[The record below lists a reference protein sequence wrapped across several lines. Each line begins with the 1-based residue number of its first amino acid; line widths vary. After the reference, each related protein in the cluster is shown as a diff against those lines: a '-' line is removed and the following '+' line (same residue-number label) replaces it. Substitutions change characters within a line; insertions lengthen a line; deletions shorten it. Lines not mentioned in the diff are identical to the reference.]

1 MTTTFTAACIQNEA
15 IADMAASVAAA
26 TELVRAARADGAE
39 LICLPEYFAC
49 YKAAETEV
57 VLGPHAEPAHPG
69 LAHFQ
74 ALAEELG
81 AWLLLGS
88 MAITAGPGK
97 IFNRSYLVN
106 PGGAI
111 AARYD
116 KVHLFDVDL
125 ADGESYRESALIEP
139 GAQAVLAATPWAT
152 LGLTVCY
159 DLRFPQLYRSLAQA
173 GAEVLT
179 VPAAFTKT
187 SGQAHWHVL
196 LRARAI
202 ETGCFV
208 FAPAQCGETS
218 QGRQTYGHSLIVA
231 PWGEVLGDGGEA
243 PGIVTA
249 EVDPGK
255 VAEARDMVPALAH
268 DRGFTPPPPPAP
280 DEAAAQQRGRRTQTV
295 LPGTE

>member
-1 MTTTFTAACIQNEA
+1 MTATFTAACIQNEGL
-15 IADMAASVAAA
+15 ADMDASVAAA
-26 TELVRAARADGAE
+26 TELVRAARAEGAE

-49 YKAAETEV
+49 YKSADTEV
-57 VLGPHAEPAHPG
+57 VLGPHAEPAHPA
-69 LAHFQ
+69 LTHFRG
-74 ALAEELG
+74 LAEELG

-88 MAITAGPGK
+88 LAITAGPGK
-97 IFNRSYLVN
+97 IFNRSYLVT
-106 PGGAI
+106 PAGAV

-125 ADGESYRESALIEP
+125 AGGESYRESALIEP
-139 GAQAVLAATPWAT
+139 GGRAVLAATPWAT

-159 DLRFPQLYRSLAQA
+159 DLRFPQLYRALAKA

-208 FAPAQCGETS
+208 LAPCQCGDHGG
-218 QGRQTYGHSLIVA
+218 GRETYGHSLIVD
-231 PWGEVLGDGGEA
+231 PWGRVLAEGGEEA
-243 PGIVTA
+243 GYITA
-249 EVDPGK
+249 EIDLAE
-255 VAEARDMVPALAH
+255 VAKARAMIPALDH
-268 DRGFTPPPPPAP
+268 DRDFDSP
-280 DEAAAQQRGRRTQTV
+280 EAGEAEPAAQAASV
-295 LPGTE
+295 

>member
-1 MTTTFTAACIQNEA
+1 MTSTFTAACIQNEGL
-15 IADMAASVAAA
+15 ADMEASVAAA
-26 TELVRAARADGAE
+26 TELVRAARGAGAE

-49 YKAAETEV
+49 YKAEENDV
-57 VLGPHAEPAHPG
+57 IVGPQAEPAHPA
-69 LAHFQ
+69 LAHFR
-74 ALAEELG
+74 ALAGELG

-88 MAITAGPGK
+88 LAITAGPGK
-97 IFNRSYLVN
+97 IFNRSYLV
-106 PGGAI
+106 GADGAI

-152 LGLTVCY
+152 LGLSVCY
-159 DLRFPQLYRSLAQA
+159 DLRFPQLYRSLAKA

-208 FAPAQCGETS
+208 LAPCQSGDHGG
-218 QGRQTYGHSLIVA
+218 GRETYGHSLIVD
-231 PWGEVLGDGGEA
+231 PWGRVLAEGGEDA
-243 PGIVTA
+243 GYITAKIDLA
-249 EVDPGK
+249 EVAKARSMIPALDHDRDFEGPDPGETDK
-255 VAEARDMVPALAH
+255 VVR
-268 DRGFTPPPPPAP
+268 
-280 DEAAAQQRGRRTQTV
+280 AAQRA
-295 LPGTE
+295 

>member
-1 MTTTFTAACIQNEA
+1 MTATFTAACIQNEGL
-15 IADMAASVAAA
+15 ADMDASVAAA
-26 TELVRAARADGAE
+26 TELVRAARAEGAE

-49 YKAAETEV
+49 YKAAATEV
-57 VLGPHAEPAHPG
+57 VVGPHAEPAHPA
-69 LAHFQ
+69 LAHFR

-88 MAITAGPGK
+88 LAITAGPGK
-97 IFNRSYLVN
+97 IFNRSYLVTAQ
-106 PGGAI
+106 GAI
-111 AARYD
+111 AAHYD
-116 KVHLFDVDL
+116 KLHLFDVDL

-139 GAQAVLAATPWAT
+139 GGAAVLAATPWAT

-159 DLRFPQLYRSLAQA
+159 DLRFAQLYRSLAQA

-208 FAPAQCGETS
+208 LAPCQCGDHGG
-218 QGRQTYGHSLIVA
+218 GRETYGHSLIVD
-231 PWGEVLGDGGEA
+231 PWGRVLAEGGEETGFITA
-243 PGIVTA
+243 KIDLA
-249 EVDPGK
+249 EVEK
-255 VAEARDMVPALAH
+255 ARAMIPALNH
-268 DRGFTPPPPPAP
+268 DRAFEGPEA
-280 DEAAAQQRGRRTQTV
+280 DETEKAARAASV
-295 LPGTE
+295 

>member
-1 MTTTFTAACIQNEA
+1 MTATFTAACIQNEGL
-15 IADMAASVAAA
+15 ADMDASVAAA
-26 TELVRAARADGAE
+26 TELVRAARAEGAE

-49 YKAAETEV
+49 YKAEASEV
-57 VLGPHAEPAHPG
+57 IVGAHAEPAHPA
-69 LAHFQ
+69 LSHFR

-88 MAITAGPGK
+88 LAIAAGPGK
-97 IFNRSYLVN
+97 IFNRSYLVT
-106 PGGAI
+106 PAGAI
-111 AARYD
+111 SARYD
-116 KVHLFDVDL
+116 KLHLFNVDL

-139 GAQAVLAATPWAT
+139 GTRAVLAATPWAT

-159 DLRFPQLYRSLAQA
+159 DLRFPQLYRALAQA

-208 FAPAQCGETS
+208 LAPCQCGDHGG
-218 QGRQTYGHSLIVA
+218 GRETYGHSLIVD
-231 PWGEVLGDGGEA
+231 PWGRVLADGGEEVGYITA
-243 PGIVTA
+243 KIDLA
-249 EVDPGK
+249 EVAK
-255 VAEARDMVPALAH
+255 ARAMIPSLDH
-268 DRGFTPPPPPAP
+268 DRNFEGP
-280 DEAAAQQRGRRTQTV
+280 DAGETQTRV
-295 LPGTE
+295 ASV

>member
-1 MTTTFTAACIQNEA
+1 MTATFTAACIQNEGL
-15 IADMAASVAAA
+15 ADMDASVAAA
-26 TELVRAARADGAE
+26 TELVRAARAEGAE

-49 YKAAETEV
+49 YKSADTEV
-57 VLGPHAEPAHPG
+57 VLGPHAEPAHPA
-69 LAHFQ
+69 LTHFRG
-74 ALAEELG
+74 LAEELG

-88 MAITAGPGK
+88 LAITAGPGK
-97 IFNRSYLVN
+97 IFNRSYLVT
-106 PGGAI
+106 PAGAV

-125 ADGESYRESALIEP
+125 AGGESYRESALIEP
-139 GAQAVLAATPWAT
+139 GGRAVLAATPWAT

-159 DLRFPQLYRSLAQA
+159 DLRFPQLYRALAKA

-208 FAPAQCGETS
+208 LAPCQCGDHGG
-218 QGRQTYGHSLIVA
+218 GRETYGHSLIVD
-231 PWGEVLGDGGEA
+231 PWGRVLAEGGEEA
-243 PGIVTA
+243 GYITA
-249 EVDPGK
+249 EIDLAE
-255 VAEARDMVPALAH
+255 VAKARAMIPALDH
-268 DRGFTPPPPPAP
+268 DRDFDSP
-280 DEAAAQQRGRRTQTV
+280 EAGDAEPAAQAASV
-295 LPGTE
+295 

>member
-1 MTTTFTAACIQNEA
+1 MTATFTAACIQNEGL
-15 IADMAASVAAA
+15 ADMGASIAAAS
-26 TELVRAARADGAE
+26 ELVRAARGSGAD

-57 VLGPHAEPAHPG
+57 VVGPHAEPAHPA
-69 LAHFQ
+69 LTHFR

-88 MAITAGPGK
+88 LAITAGPGK
-97 IFNRSYLVN
+97 IFNRSYLIA
-106 PGGAI
+106 PEGTI

-139 GAQAVLAATPWAT
+139 GAQATLAATPWAT
-152 LGLTVCY
+152 LGLSVCY
-159 DLRFPQLYRSLAQA
+159 DLRFAHLYRSLAQA

-202 ETGCFV
+202 ETGCYV
-208 FAPAQCGETS
+208 LAPCQCGDHGGGFES
-218 QGRQTYGHSLIVA
+218 YGHSLIVD
-231 PWGEVLGDGGEA
+231 PWGRVLAEAGEE
-243 PGIVTA
+243 PGYITAKIDLA
-249 EVDPGK
+249 EVAK
-255 VAEARDMVPALAH
+255 ARAMIPALDH
-268 DRGFTPPPPPAP
+268 DRDFAGP
-280 DEAAAQQRGRRTQTV
+280 EAGETEKAARAASV
-295 LPGTE
+295 

>member
-1 MTTTFTAACIQNEA
+1 MTATFTAACIQNEGL
-15 IADMAASVAAA
+15 ADMDASVTAA

-49 YKAAETEV
+49 YKAAEAEV
-57 VLGPHAEPAHPG
+57 VVGPHAEPVHPA
-69 LAHFQ
+69 LSHFR

-88 MAITAGPGK
+88 LAITAGPGK
-97 IFNRSYLVN
+97 IFNRSYLVT
-106 PGGAI
+106 PEGAI

-152 LGLTVCY
+152 LGLSVCY
-159 DLRFPQLYRSLAQA
+159 DLRFAQLYRCLAQA

-202 ETGCFV
+202 ETGCFIL
-208 FAPAQCGETS
+208 APCQCGDHGG
-218 QGRQTYGHSLIVA
+218 GRETYGHSLIVD
-231 PWGEVLGDGGEA
+231 PWGRVLAEGGEEA
-243 PGIVTA
+243 GYISAEIDLA
-249 EVDPGK
+249 EVAKARAMIPALDHDRAFEGPDAAG
-255 VAEARDMVPALAH
+255 AEA
-268 DRGFTPPPPPAP
+268 G
-280 DEAAAQQRGRRTQTV
+280 AATG
-295 LPGTE
+295 

>member
-1 MTTTFTAACIQNEA
+1 MTSTFTAACIQNEA
-15 IADMAASVAAA
+15 LADMDASIATA
-26 TELVRAARADGAE
+26 TELVRAAHGDGAE

-57 VLGPHAEPAHPG
+57 VVGPQAEPVHPA
-69 LAHFQ
+69 LAQFR

-88 MAITAGPGK
+88 LAITAGPGK
-97 IFNRSYLVN
+97 IFNRSYLVT
-106 PGGAI
+106 PAGAI

-125 ADGESYRESALIEP
+125 AGGESYRESALIEP
-139 GAQAVLAATPWAT
+139 GAAAVLAATPWAT

-159 DLRFPQLYRSLAQA
+159 DLRFAQLYRSLAQA

-208 FAPAQCGETS
+208 LAPCQCGDHGG
-218 QGRQTYGHSLIVA
+218 GRETYGHSLIVD
-231 PWGEVLGDGGEA
+231 PWGRVLAEGGEETGYITA
-243 PGIVTA
+243 KIDLA
-249 EVDPGK
+249 EVAK
-255 VAEARDMVPALAH
+255 ARAMIPALDH
-268 DRGFTPPPPPAP
+268 DRAFEGP
-280 DEAAAQQRGRRTQTV
+280 EAGE
-295 LPGTE
+295 TEKVPRVASV

>member
-1 MTTTFTAACIQNEA
+1 MTATFTAACIQNEA
-15 IADMAASVAAA
+15 VADMAASIAAA
-26 TELVRAARADGAE
+26 TDLVRAARADGAE

-49 YKAAETEV
+49 YKAAEAEV
-57 VLGPHAEPAHPG
+57 VVGPHAEPAHPA

-74 ALAEELG
+74 ALAQELD

-88 MAITAGPGK
+88 LAITAGPGK
-97 IFNRSYLVN
+97 IFNRSYLVT

-139 GAQAVLAATPWAT
+139 GTQAVLAATPWAT
-152 LGLTVCY
+152 LGLSVCY
-159 DLRFPQLYRSLAQA
+159 DLRFPQLYRSLAHA

-202 ETGCFV
+202 ETGCYV
-208 FAPAQCGETS
+208 LAPCQCGDHGG
-218 QGRQTYGHSLIVA
+218 GRETYGHSLIVD
-231 PWGEVLGDGGEA
+231 PWGRVLADGGEA
-243 PGIVTA
+243 AGYITAKIDLA
-249 EVDPGK
+249 EVAKARAMIPALDHDRDFEGPDAGK
-255 VAEARDMVPALAH
+255 IETEVPAV
-268 DRGFTPPPPPAP
+268 
-280 DEAAAQQRGRRTQTV
+280 QQA
-295 LPGTE
+295 

>member
-1 MTTTFTAACIQNEA
+1 MTATFTAACIQNEA
-15 IADMAASVAAA
+15 LADMDASVAAA
-26 TELVRAARADGAE
+26 TELVRAARGSGAD

-57 VLGPHAEPAHPG
+57 IVGPQAEPVHPA
-69 LAHFQ
+69 LAQFR

-88 MAITAGPGK
+88 LAITAGPGT
-97 IFNRSYLVN
+97 IFNRSYLVT
-106 PGGAI
+106 PAGAI
-111 AARYD
+111 TARYD

-125 ADGESYRESALIEP
+125 AGGESYRESALIEP
-139 GAQAVLAATPWAT
+139 GAAAVLAATPWAT

-208 FAPAQCGETS
+208 LAPCQCGDHGG
-218 QGRQTYGHSLIVA
+218 GRETYGHSLIVD
-231 PWGEVLGDGGEA
+231 PWGRVLAEGGEGA
-243 PGIVTA
+243 GYITA
-249 EVDPGK
+249 EIDLAE
-255 VAEARDMVPALAH
+255 VAKARAMIPALDH
-268 DRGFTPPPPPAP
+268 DRAFEGPEVGET
-280 DEAAAQQRGRRTQTV
+280 EQAARAASA
-295 LPGTE
+295 